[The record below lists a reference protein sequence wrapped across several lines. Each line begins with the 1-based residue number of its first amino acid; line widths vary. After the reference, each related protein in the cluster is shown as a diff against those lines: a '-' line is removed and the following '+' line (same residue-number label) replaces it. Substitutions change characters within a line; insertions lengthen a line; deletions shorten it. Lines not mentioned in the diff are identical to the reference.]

1 MNNKIYIKYI
11 YNVFLER
18 LLYVFLVFASLIF
31 VMNILEELKFFS
43 DNDNIGISYS
53 VLLTILNLPSV
64 IFEIFPFIILITT
77 QFFFIKFQNNDEL
90 LIFRNNGINNLKL
103 ISLICLLVF
112 FIGVIII
119 SLFHFLSSNMKN
131 SYLEFKNKY
140 TKDNKYLA
148 VVNENGLWIKDKL
161 DQNFMII
168 HSERIEN
175 NSLKKLVITTYDNDF
190 RNEKNI
196 IADEALISNN
206 IWVLKDVILID
217 SSGVK
222 ETTSELS
229 FKTNF
234 DYKKINSLFSNLE
247 SLNILQLFNQKQDFK
262 SVGLNTSEV
271 DLYLN
276 KIYSLPVSLVI
287 FSLLSS
293 ILMLDI
299 KIKRTKTFILIS
311 GILLSVVIYY
321 IFYFFGLLGANNK
334 IPITLAVWLPNVI
347 LFLSCMVGII
357 NINEK

>member
-293 ILMLDI
+293 ILMLNI

>member
-1 MNNKIYIKYI
+1 MYNKIYIKYI

-293 ILMLDI
+293 ILMLNI